1 MSNDDEEK
9 TQVTTDD
16 GFTAN
21 ENVRWDHLASVIAI
35 VVMVTFM
42 ALTLLLAVGE
52 ASMEPITSGW
62 FALLWLVV
70 SATVAWLFGVDLAT
84 KYSEYKK

>member
-1 MSNDDEEK
+1 
-9 TQVTTDD
+9 
-16 GFTAN
+16 
-21 ENVRWDHLASVIAI
+21 
-35 VVMVTFM
+35 MVTFM